1 LAEVTATTQAVV
13 QEIDLRKSRR
23 ALVAGALGN
32 LVEWYEFALYGYLA
46 PVISRQFFPGT
57 DDAASLL
64 ATLSVFALAFFARPI
79 GAVLFGRIGDR
90 LGRKP
95 QLVLIISIMM
105 IATTAIGLLPTY
117 ATIGVW
123 APLLLVI
130 IRLSQGLSAGGEVG
144 GAVSLMVESAP
155 PRRRGL
161 YGSWSFMTT
170 SLGFVIGGGTAT
182 ILTMVLSA
190 DAMTAWGWRV
200 GFLLSLPMG
209 LVIMYLRSR
218 VDETPAY
225 KKVLAEREIAALN
238 GADAGTGRP
247 NSRWL
252 RSGIITLGVVVVYN
266 CIGNT
271 FMVGMPSYLTSA
283 QHMTLQNSYLLTVL
297 TGVTAVIVMPF
308 AGALSD
314 RIGRKPVILTGTI
327 AVVVLSY
334 PLFALLEVNMVWAS
348 ISLIVAGA
356 CIGVVG
362 GPVPALLAERFPT
375 RNRATGVA
383 VSYSLSVAVFGG
395 TAPFI
400 INWLSSATADPRS
413 AAYYTAICGAISLI
427 AVLALPRRSKVHLEP
442 LQD

>member
-1 LAEVTATTQAVV
+1 MAEVTATTQAVV

-23 ALVAGALGN
+23 ALIAGALGN

-105 IATTAIGLLPTY
+105 MATTAIGLLPTY

-130 IRLSQGLSAGGEVG
+130 IRLFQGLSAGGEVG

-170 SLGFVIGGGTAT
+170 SLGFVLGGGTAT
-182 ILTMVLSA
+182 ILTMMLSA
-190 DAMTAWGWRV
+190 QDMSAWGWRV

-225 KKVLAEREIAALN
+225 KKVLADRASAALN
-238 GADAGTGRP
+238 GDTDAGRP
-247 NSRWL
+247 KSKWL
-252 RSGIITLGVVVVYN
+252 RSGIVTLGVVVVYN

-348 ISLIVAGA
+348 ISLIVAGT

-413 AAYYTAICGAISLI
+413 AAYYTAICGVISLI
-427 AVLALPRRSKVHLEP
+427 AVLALPRRSRVHLEP